1 MPNQKSLL
9 YGLPIFFGALAIFFA
24 SLYGKDKSKQSADH
38 ENKELAIAE
47 EHSHEETHEEE
58 NTLILTDEQIR
69 QLGLSYQIAGP
80 GELLLTLPVR
90 GKIILH
96 PDLLAHIIP
105 KVSGIA
111 REATKNIGNEVQ
123 RGEVMAVLESRDM
136 ADTKANFLAA
146 LSKNRLATSTLK
158 REERL
163 YREKI
168 SPEQDYLNAKNS
180 FEESLI
186 NLQLARQNLKAFGL
200 DDNEIDQLVKQTDP
214 DLRLYT
220 IRSPLDGTVIMRH
233 ITRGEYIENTSVIY
247 EVADLSHVWVE
258 IGIYPKDLFR
268 VKPGQMVEISTPI
281 ENKQAQ
287 AKLIYVSPIVADET
301 IAAKAVAEL
310 DNSQG
315 LWRPGVFVKATIATD
330 KISRPLIISKNA
342 IQSSEGKDF
351 VFIVTPKGFEKRFIK
366 LGLSDHENAEIL
378 SGMLPGEKY
387 VANKTFLLKAE
398 LGKSSA
404 EHEH

>member
-1 MPNQKSLL
+1 MSNEKSLF
-9 YGLPIFFGALAIFFA
+9 YGLALLFGTSALFFA
-24 SLYGKDKSKQSADH
+24 SFYYIEESGKKA
-38 ENKELAIAE
+38 EAEGKEVAMAE
-47 EHSHEETHEEE
+47 EHSHKHDHEDE
-58 NTLILTDEQIR
+58 NRLILTNDQIR
-69 QLGLSYQIAGP
+69 QLGLAYRIAGP
-80 GELLLTLPVR
+80 GELLLTLPAR

-111 REATKNIGNEVQ
+111 HEATKNIGNEVQ
-123 RGEVMAVLESRDM
+123 RGGVMAILESRDM
-136 ADTKANFLAA
+136 ADVKAVFLAA
-146 LSKNRLATSTLK
+146 LSKNRLANSTLQ

-163 YREKI
+163 YREKV
-168 SPEQDYLNAKNS
+168 SAGQDYLNAKNS

-186 NLQLARQNLKAFGL
+186 NLQLAKQNLKAFGL
-200 DDNEIDQLVKQTDP
+200 GDHEIDQLAQQKDP

-220 IRSPLDGTVIMRH
+220 IRSPLNGTVIMRH

-268 VKPGQMVEISTPI
+268 VKPGQMVEIATSV
-281 ENKQAQ
+281 ENKRAQ
-287 AKLIYVSPIVADET
+287 ARLIYVSPIVADET

-315 LWRPGVFVKATIATD
+315 LWRPGIFVKATIATD
-330 KISRPLIISKNA
+330 KTLLPLVISKSA
-342 IQSSEGKDF
+342 VQSSEGKDF
-351 VFIVTPKGFEKRFIK
+351 VFIVIPDGFEKRFVK
-366 LGLSDHENAEIL
+366 LGLSDQESVEVL
-378 SGMLPGEKY
+378 SGISPGEKY